1 MRRLLD
7 RTARR
12 GRRYSHLTDVRS
24 AARGARS
31 LPASIRRSGLAL
43 SVALLA
49 GLTGMVTPPPAKA
62 AASTSGY
69 WLVGTDGGIF
79 SYGQAKFLGSTGA
92 MRLNQPIVGMAST
105 PDGMGYWMVAS
116 DGGIFSYGTAGFYG
130 SMGGKPLNQ
139 PIVGIAATRTGKGY
153 WMVASDGGIFS
164 FGDAGFFGSTGSIK
178 LNRPIVDIAPTPSG
192 RGYWMAASDGG
203 IFAFGDAAFYGSTGA
218 IKLAKRIQQMASTP
232 SGKGYWLVAGDGGIF
247 SFGDAAFYGSAVEG
261 GAEKRIVD
269 IAPSASGKGYY
280 ITASNGAVYAYGD
293 AKFFGGAEGQKLAH
307 GIIAMVP
314 INNGEPP
321 VASNDAV
328 TIDEDGS
335 IVVDVLA
342 NDRDPDGGV
351 LSVLSVA
358 PPLHGTAA
366 VVDGQVSYKP
376 TFNYSGSDTF
386 SYTVIDSN
394 GLTATGLVSVTIRPL
409 DDLPKALD
417 DAKTVVIGQTV
428 TIDVLG
434 NDSGLGD
441 GLLDL
446 SILPP
451 LPTKGTAAKSADG
464 RAIVYTANKKGSE
477 VIRYRIVDLDGDN
490 AIAEVRLTV
499 EGPAPKAI
507 DLGPLDCKASACN
520 IDVLA
525 NGASLGA
532 SGQLTMVGESS
543 GIKAIDGGNF
553 YRQGSVI
560 SFIASRGDVGEVEVA
575 YRIADEVE
583 SSTATVTFRY
593 ENSAP
598 SAQGAEVSLP
608 VGGTHQLVA
617 SDLDTDVLQFW
628 YDGAVEPG
636 VTASIDPST
645 GILTFSGAPGPGTY
659 TIKYHVTDPSG
670 AQSGIAEVKITTA

>member
-1 MRRLLD
+1 MRRFLCG
-7 RTARR
+7 TARR
-12 GRRYSHLTDVRS
+12 GRRV
-24 AARGARS
+24 
-31 LPASIRRSGLAL
+31 GLAL

-49 GLTGMVTPPPAKA
+49 GLTGVATPPPAKA
-62 AASTSGY
+62 ATSTSGY

-92 MRLNQPIVGMAST
+92 MKLNQPIVGMTST
-105 PDGMGYWMVAS
+105 PDGKGYWMVAS

-178 LNRPIVDIAPTPSG
+178 LNKPIVDIAPTPSG

-203 IFAFGDAAFYGSTGA
+203 IFSFGDAAFYGSTGA
-218 IKLAKRIQQMASTP
+218 IKLAKRIQQMAATP

-261 GAEKRIVD
+261 GTEKRIVD
-269 IAPSASGKGYY
+269 IAPSATGKGYY

-293 AKFFGGAEGQKLAH
+293 AKFYGGAEGQKLAH

-321 VASNDAV
+321 LASNDAV
-328 TIDEDGS
+328 TIDEDGT
-335 IVVDVLA
+335 VVIDVLA

-351 LSVLSVA
+351 LSLLSVA
-358 PPLHGTAA
+358 PPLHGTAT
-366 VVDGQVSYKP
+366 VVDGQISYKP

-394 GLTATGLVSVTIRPL
+394 GLTAIGLVSVTIRPL
-409 DDLPKALD
+409 DDLPKAIE

-434 NDSGLGD
+434 NDGGLGD

-451 LPTKGTAAKSADG
+451 LPTKGTATKSADG
-464 RAIVYTANKKGSE
+464 RAIVYTPTKKGSD

-490 AIAEVRLTV
+490 AEAAVRITV
-499 EGPAPKAI
+499 EGAAPKAI
-507 DLGPLDCKASACN
+507 DIGPVDCSASACN
-520 IDVLA
+520 VDVLA
-525 NGASLGA
+525 SGASLGA
-532 SGQLTMVGESS
+532 SGQLTMVDETGN
-543 GIKAIDGGNF
+543 GIKTIDGGTF
-553 YRQGSVI
+553 YRQGSVL
-560 SFIASRGDVGEVEVA
+560 SFIATRGNVGQVEVR

-583 SSTATVTFRY
+583 SSTGTVTFRY
-593 ENSAP
+593 QNSVPA
-598 SAQGAEVSLP
+598 AQGADISLP
-608 VGGTHQLVA
+608 VGGQHQLVA
-617 SDLDTDVLQFW
+617 TDVDSDVLQFW

-636 VTASIDPST
+636 VTASIDPAT

-670 AQSGIAEVKITTA
+670 AQSEVAEVRITTA

>member
-1 MRRLLD
+1 MRRLLCG
-7 RTARR
+7 TARR
-12 GRRYSHLTDVRS
+12 GRRV
-24 AARGARS
+24 
-31 LPASIRRSGLAL
+31 GLAL

-49 GLTGMVTPPPAKA
+49 GLTGVATPPPAKA
-62 AASTSGY
+62 ATSTSGY

-92 MRLNQPIVGMAST
+92 MKLNQPIVGMTST
-105 PDGMGYWMVAS
+105 PDGKGYWMVAS

-178 LNRPIVDIAPTPSG
+178 LNKPIVDIAPTPSG

-203 IFAFGDAAFYGSTGA
+203 IFSFGDAAFYGSTGA

-247 SFGDAAFYGSAVEG
+247 SFGDAAFHGSAVEG
-261 GAEKRIVD
+261 GTEKRIVD

-280 ITASNGAVYAYGD
+280 ITASNGAVYSYGD

-335 IVVDVLA
+335 IVIDVLA

-358 PPLHGTAA
+358 PPLHGTAT
-366 VVDGQVSYKP
+366 VVDGKISYEPK
-376 TFNYSGSDTF
+376 FNYSGSDTF

-394 GLTATGLVSVTIRPL
+394 GLTSTGLVSVTVRPL
-409 DDLPKALD
+409 DDLPKAIE

-434 NDSGLGD
+434 NDGGLGD

-451 LPTKGTAAKSADG
+451 LPTKGTAAESADG
-464 RAIVYTANKKGSE
+464 RAIVYTPTKKGSD

-490 AIAEVRLTV
+490 AEAAVRITV
-499 EGPAPKAI
+499 EGAAPKAI
-507 DLGPLDCKASACN
+507 DIGPVDCSASACN
-520 IDVLA
+520 VDVLA
-525 NGASLGA
+525 SGASLGA
-532 SGQLTMVGESS
+532 SGQLTMVDETSN
-543 GIKAIDGGNF
+543 GIKTIDGGTF
-553 YRQGSVI
+553 YRQGSVL
-560 SFIASRGDVGEVEVA
+560 SFIATRGNVGQVEVR

-583 SSTATVTFRY
+583 SSTGTVTFKY
-593 ENSAP
+593 KNSAP
-598 SAQGAEVSLP
+598 AAQGADISLP
-608 VGGTHQLVA
+608 VGGQHQLVA
-617 SDLDTDVLQFW
+617 TDVDSDALQFW

-636 VTASIDPST
+636 VTASIDPAT

-670 AQSGIAEVKITTA
+670 AQSGVAEVRITTA

>member
-1 MRRLLD
+1 MRRLLC

-12 GRRYSHLTDVRS
+12 GRRV
-24 AARGARS
+24 
-31 LPASIRRSGLAL
+31 GLAL

-49 GLTGMVTPPPAKA
+49 GLTGVATPPPAKA
-62 AASTSGY
+62 ATSTSGY

-92 MRLNQPIVGMAST
+92 MKLNQPIVGMTST
-105 PDGMGYWMVAS
+105 PDGKGYWMVAS

-164 FGDAGFFGSTGSIK
+164 FGDAGFYGSTGAIK
-178 LNRPIVDIAPTPSG
+178 LNKPIVDIAPTPSG

-203 IFAFGDAAFYGSTGA
+203 IFSFGDADFYGSTGA
-218 IKLAKRIQQMASTP
+218 IKLAKRIQQMAATP
-232 SGKGYWLVAGDGGIF
+232 SGNGYWLVAGDGGIF

-269 IAPSASGKGYY
+269 IAPSATGKGYY

-293 AKFFGGAEGQKLAH
+293 AKFYGGAEGQKLAH

-321 VASNDAV
+321 LTSNDAV
-328 TIDEDGS
+328 TIDEDGT
-335 IVVDVLA
+335 VVIDVLA

-351 LSVLSVA
+351 LSILSVA
-358 PPLHGTAA
+358 PPLHGTAT
-366 VVDGQVSYKP
+366 VVEGRISYRP

-394 GLTATGLVSVTIRPL
+394 GLTSTGLVSVTIRGL
-409 DDLPKALD
+409 DDLPKAID

-434 NDSGLGD
+434 NDGGLGD

-451 LPTKGTAAKSADG
+451 LPTRGTAAKSADG
-464 RAIVYTANKKGSE
+464 RAIVYTPSKKGSDT
-477 VIRYRIVDLDGDN
+477 IRYRIVDLDGDN
-490 AIAEVRLTV
+490 AEAAVKITV
-499 EGPAPKAI
+499 EGASPKAV
-507 DLGPLDCKASACN
+507 DVGPVDCSAGACTV
-520 IDVLA
+520 DVLA
-525 NGASLGA
+525 AGASLGN
-532 SGQLTMVGESS
+532 SGLLTLVGES
-543 GIKAIDGGNF
+543 GGTKVVNGVGTF
-553 YRQGSVI
+553 QRNGSVI
-560 SFIASRGDVGEVEVA
+560 SFTAASGNVGEVEVT
-575 YRIADEVE
+575 YQITDETE
-583 SSTATVTFRY
+583 TATAKVIFNYR
-593 ENSAP
+593 NSAP
-598 SAQGAEVSLP
+598 IANAGTDTLPANTPKTFQMTGTDPDGDPISFLFDGFFGPIDP
-608 VGGTHQLVA
+608 VGLFVHRP
-617 SDLDTDVLQFW
+617 
-628 YDGAVEPG
+628 DGSFDFAGGP
-636 VTASIDPST
+636 
-645 GILTFSGAPGPGTY
+645 PGTWDVKFRVFDG
-659 TIKYHVTDPSG
+659 TDTSTQVTFTF
-670 AQSGIAEVKITTA
+670 TTT